1 MNSIELENIAKKLK
15 LEDFLGVFAVD
26 ELMQIPPK
34 KCGMLIYNTDT
45 SEKKGQH
52 WIALCISKED
62 VFYFDS
68 LNHGFIFISD
78 AAKFFIKLKKNLF
91 YNKIKTQTNESNT
104 CGIHCMVFCSY
115 MSSDISKERFSSF
128 LNSYIPLNIKER
140 DNMTILYMSSLRQ

>member
-62 VFYFDS
+62 VFYFD
-68 LNHGFIFISD
+68 
-78 AAKFFIKLKKNLF
+78 
-91 YNKIKTQTNESNT
+91 
-104 CGIHCMVFCSY
+104 
-115 MSSDISKERFSSF
+115 
-128 LNSYIPLNIKER
+128 
-140 DNMTILYMSSLRQ
+140 